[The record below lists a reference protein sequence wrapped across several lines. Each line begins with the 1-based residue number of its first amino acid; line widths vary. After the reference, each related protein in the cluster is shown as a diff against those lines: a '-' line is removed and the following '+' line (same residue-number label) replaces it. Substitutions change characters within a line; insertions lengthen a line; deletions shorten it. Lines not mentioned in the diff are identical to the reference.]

1 MSQEKK
7 SRLFYAVLVI
17 NSTLLR
23 SETGEAERTIIALR
37 VDGPYI
43 ELK

>member
-7 SRLFYAVLVI
+7 SRFFC
-17 NSTLLR
+17 
-23 SETGEAERTIIALR
+23 EERTIIALP

-43 ELK
+43 ELFFAPPLHIKPK